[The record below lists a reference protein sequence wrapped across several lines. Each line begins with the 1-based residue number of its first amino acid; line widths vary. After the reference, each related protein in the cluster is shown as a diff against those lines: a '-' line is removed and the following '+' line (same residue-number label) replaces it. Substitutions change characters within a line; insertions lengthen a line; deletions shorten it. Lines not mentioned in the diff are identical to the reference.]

1 MGSHPINLVARFLLE
16 LCALGSVGW
25 FGWARFT
32 GPTRWVAMLAL
43 PLVLATLWG
52 VFAVPG
58 DPSRSGSTVVAVPGL
73 VRLLLELAVFTAAVA
88 ALVYT
93 DAPRAAAVLGGA
105 VVLHYALSWD
115 RIAWLLR
122 Q

>member
-1 MGSHPINLVARFLLE
+1 MV
-16 LCALGSVGW
+16 
-25 FGWARFT
+25 T
-32 GPTRWVAMLAL
+32 L

-73 VRLLLELAVFTAAVA
+73 LRLLLELAVFGAAVT
-88 ALVYT
+88 ALTWV
-93 DAPRAAAVLGGA
+93 DAPRAAAIVGGA
-105 VVLHYALSWD
+105 VVVHYALSWD